1 MSEIVIKNKTII
13 DFYNQYDTLNIEE
26 VNLWIISMFEKIKN
40 NASGTIDNSLLNDI
54 LNKIQQTSV
63 NTEMTMNHIE
73 NMKEVH
79 KLSNDKYSSE
89 IGNIQI
95 ILKQVVDNITH
106 HNVNLKADLSNSFS
120 TILKDNVNNG
130 VSDEV
135 IKSLNGTL
143 ESQLN
148 TYLDKTKLFYMENLP
163 NIISTNNEPIV
174 KTLNASEER
183 IQNCISEIKEKS
195 TITNENTIELKQS
208 LNDHILNTKTS
219 SKKGD
224 LSENKLLP
232 ILNNIFPTDEVIH
245 NGSGKHSHCCDYS
258 IIRNNK
264 KNILIENKDYN
275 VNIGPDNIRKFID
288 DIERN
293 NSHGIF
299 LSQHSG
305 ITGKSNYKIDIHKNN
320 VLVYI
325 HDVNYDASKIKAAVE
340 MIDRL
345 SDRLCEIDMD
355 ENSISKDDLDTIN
368 TEFSNFV
375 EAKEDMIKMVS
386 EFQKRIIQSIKQ
398 INLSCLEKYL
408 NNKFAHMKTFNF
420 ICEYCNKGWDTRR
433 ALAAHKKGCMKHFK
447 NISSS
452 EEICIET

>member
-1 MSEIVIKNKTII
+1 MSDIIIQNKTII
-13 DFYNQYDTLNIEE
+13 DFYNKYDTLSIEE
-26 VNLWIISMFEKIKN
+26 VNLWIISFFEKINN
-40 NASGTIDNSLLNDI
+40 NASGRIDNSLLNDI
-54 LNKIQQTSV
+54 LNKIQQTST
-63 NTEMTMNHIE
+63 NTEIAMNHIE
-73 NMKEVH
+73 NIKEVN
-79 KLSNDKYSSE
+79 KLSNDKYSTE
-89 IGNIQI
+89 MNNIQI
-95 ILKQVVDNITH
+95 ILKQVMDSITH
-106 HNVNLKADLSNSFS
+106 NNNNLKTELSNS
-120 TILKDNVNNG
+120 IVHHLKQNTNNEIT
-130 VSDEV
+130 DEV

-148 TYLDKTKLFYMENLP
+148 TYIDKTKLFYMENLP

-195 TITNENTIELKQS
+195 TITNEHTVEMKRS

-232 ILNNIFPTDEVIH
+232 ILNNLFPTDEVIH

-258 IIRNNK
+258 IIRNKN

-325 HDVNYDASKIKAAVE
+325 HDVNYDMAKIKAAVE

-345 SDRLCEIDMD
+345 SDRLSEIDMD

-368 TEFSNFV
+368 TEFNNFV

-420 ICEYCNKGWDTRR
+420 VCEYCNKGWDTRR

-447 NISSS
+447 NEGSS
-452 EEICIET
+452 EICVET

>member
-1 MSEIVIKNKTII
+1 MDEIVIKNKTII

-40 NASGTIDNSLLNDI
+40 NVTGKIDNSLLNDI
-54 LNKIQQTSV
+54 LNKIQQTST
-63 NTEMTMNHIE
+63 NTEIAMNHIE

-89 IGNIQI
+89 MGNIQI
-95 ILKQVVDNITH
+95 ILKQVMDSVTH
-106 HNVNLKADLSNSFS
+106 HNLNLKTDISNSIS
-120 TILKDNVNNG
+120 TILKNNINNG

-148 TYLDKTKLFYMENLP
+148 SYLDKTKIFYMENLP

-208 LNDHILNTKTS
+208 INDHILNTKTS

-258 IIRNNK
+258 VIRNNN

-293 NSHGIF
+293 NAHGIF

-325 HDVNYDASKIKAAVE
+325 HDVNYDSSKIKAAVE

-368 TEFSNFV
+368 TEFNNFV

-420 ICEYCNKGWDTRR
+420 VCEYCNKGWDTRR
-433 ALAAHKKGCMKHFK
+433 ALAAHKKGCIKHFQSL
-447 NISSS
+447 SSS
-452 EEICIET
+452 TEICIDT